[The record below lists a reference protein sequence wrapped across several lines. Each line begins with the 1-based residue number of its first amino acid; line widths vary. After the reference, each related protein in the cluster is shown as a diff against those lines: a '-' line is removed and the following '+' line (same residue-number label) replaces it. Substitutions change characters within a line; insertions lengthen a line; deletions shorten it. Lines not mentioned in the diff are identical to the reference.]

1 MKTTLLS
8 LAAAGTF
15 LFATACN
22 SNSGNSESA
31 DSTHVHEDHTSM
43 QHDAPEDDH
52 MNMSETAHTE
62 AIEVEQ
68 VAVFEQTSPEAQK
81 HIQEL
86 TESYLNIKDALVK
99 DDAAAAK
106 AAAEQ
111 MFATINGFDA
121 AKLNQ
126 EQQELYTS
134 KAAELKDD
142 AEHIIGTGAVSHQRD
157 HFATLSKRMYEL
169 NKAFASAQGSLYY
182 QYCPMAF
189 NNKGGYWL
197 SAEKQVLNPYF
208 GDKMLKCGKVTE
220 TL

>member
-8 LAAAGTF
+8 LATAATF

-22 SNSGNSESA
+22 SNSGNSETA
-31 DSTHVHEDHTSM
+31 DSTHMHEDHTGM
-43 QHDAPEDDH
+43 QHNAPEDDH
-52 MNMSETAHTE
+52 MNMSDTEHAE
-62 AIEVEQ
+62 AITVEQ

-81 HIQEL
+81 HIQQL
-86 TESYLNIKDALVK
+86 TESYLNIKNALVK
-99 DDAAAAK
+99 DDAATAK
-106 AAAEQ
+106 TSAEQ
-111 MFATINGFDA
+111 MLASLNGFDA
-121 AKLNQ
+121 SKLNA
-126 EQQELYTS
+126 EQKELYTA
-134 KAAELKDD
+134 KATELKDD
-142 AEHIIGTGAVSHQRD
+142 AEHIIGTEAVSHQRD

-169 NKAFASAQGSLYY
+169 NKAFATGQGSLYY

-208 GDKMLKCGKVTE
+208 GDKMLKCGKVIE